1 MTVVMPMDY
10 HDYHAVWLGWNCL
23 GDKQLWRGS
32 AAVVADSPPYRGSP
46 DYQDKKPTRV
56 YT

>member
-1 MTVVMPMDY
+1 MNY
-10 HDYHAVWLGWNCL
+10 HDYHVVRFGWNCL

-32 AAVVADSPPYRGSP
+32 AAVVADFPPYRGSP
-46 DYQDKKPTRV
+46 DYQAGVGRRV